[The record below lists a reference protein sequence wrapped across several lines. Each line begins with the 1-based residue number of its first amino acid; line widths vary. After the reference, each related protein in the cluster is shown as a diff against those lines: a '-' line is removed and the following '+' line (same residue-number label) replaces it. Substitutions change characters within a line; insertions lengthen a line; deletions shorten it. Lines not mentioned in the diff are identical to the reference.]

1 MTELEYEVCTRFKN
15 ADLNQDRV
23 RLIQDLTL
31 LSKNKVIQI
40 LIDNGYKVL
49 PREQDRELQRIETK
63 RVFLELYNSGKSI
76 PEIALKLG
84 VSEGTARML
93 ENYYVKVH
101 NDKDLDKTRFEE
113 LYKQGMNDS
122 EIAEELDYNKS
133 SISRW
138 RYVLGWPPNNYKNAK
153 KNK

>member
-1 MTELEYEVCTRFKN
+1 
-15 ADLNQDRV
+15 
-23 RLIQDLTL
+23 LTL
-31 LSKNKVIQI
+31 LSKNKVIQV

-93 ENYYVKVH
+93 ENYYVKIH
-101 NDKDLDKTRFEE
+101 DDKDLDRVKFKE
-113 LYKQGMNDS
+113 LYKNGMNDS
-122 EIAEELDYNKS
+122 EIAAELDYNKS
-133 SISRW
+133 SVSRW